1 MQATRQRSCDVVGS
15 MHVNINGYLSFCVSI
30 NSDRV
35 PPTLSWRV
43 GGVGIGV
50 DIHLIKVLN
59 LTKMQ
64 VGVVLLALDCPWRLH
79 QYRAFSAA
87 SVRWGLSPSWRPSIR
102 RRHFFY
108 IRHVNSPFRI
118 AGRLASPSLS
128 EDVRKGGTK
137 NALCVQD
144 VDCILD
150 NSKYANNEKCVN
162 LIQNESKLA
171 AVENIAGR
179 RPTTITATT
188 SSTFPKIP
196 QCNFLSLFR
205 ERYVAKKKST
215 VGFIF
220 WRRRET

>member
-1 MQATRQRSCDVVGS
+1 MRS
-15 MHVNINGYLSFCVSI
+15 LS
-30 NSDRV
+30 
-35 PPTLSWRV
+35 
-43 GGVGIGV
+43 
-50 DIHLIKVLN
+50 K
-59 LTKMQ
+59 LT
-64 VGVVLLALDCPWRLH
+64 
-79 QYRAFSAA
+79 AFDTQEA
-87 SVRWGLSPSWRPSIR
+87 
-102 RRHFFY
+102 FFF

-118 AGRLASPSLS
+118 AGRLASPALS

-144 VDCILD
+144 VDCMLD

-205 ERYVAKKKST
+205 ERYVAKKIHC
-215 VGFIF
+215 GFYILTETL
-220 WRRRET
+220 RRSHYLSILNDG

>member
-1 MQATRQRSCDVVGS
+1 MRS
-15 MHVNINGYLSFCVSI
+15 LS
-30 NSDRV
+30 
-35 PPTLSWRV
+35 
-43 GGVGIGV
+43 
-50 DIHLIKVLN
+50 K
-59 LTKMQ
+59 LT
-64 VGVVLLALDCPWRLH
+64 
-79 QYRAFSAA
+79 AFDTQEA
-87 SVRWGLSPSWRPSIR
+87 
-102 RRHFFY
+102 FFY

-118 AGRLASPSLS
+118 AGRLASPLLS

-144 VDCILD
+144 VDCMLD

-205 ERYVAKKKST
+205 ERYVAKKNPLW
-215 VGFIF
+215 VLYFDGDV
-220 WRRRET
+220 RRSLYLSILNDG